1 MEYDFNT
8 YYSQVSLLFMP
19 PRTLSPLVF
28 MSPDNSLCHSPTPPL
43 SLALTF
49 KELQEYPSSVRWCC
63 FYEVHGA
70 MAFLVQMCPGAHVLQ
85 FLSFLHRFKNQL
97 LSVNVWMEDWFTST
111 PWDPPLSESP
121 LTPGRRHWSQVSL
134 KCSSISLSKHTSEI
148 QVYFGHQS

>member
-1 MEYDFNT
+1 MT
-8 YYSQVSLLFMP
+8 LIHITPQVSLLFMP

-70 MAFLVQMCPGAHVLQ
+70 MAFLVQMCPDVSWSPCPPVPLISTQVREPASLRECLDGGLVY
-85 FLSFLHRFKNQL
+85 LHP
-97 LSVNVWMEDWFTST
+97 VG
-111 PWDPPLSESP
+111 P
-121 LTPGRRHWSQVSL
+121 SL
-134 KCSSISLSKHTSEI
+134 
-148 QVYFGHQS
+148 V